1 MGSVADVDVIAE
13 GDAVADVD
21 VIAEG
26 DVIADVDVIAEGDAV
41 ADVDVIAEG
50 DVIAD
55 VEAVPSGVTA
65 SNSQPTGGAGCGESA
80 SCATAPN
87 SGGEG
92 AAHQVSPTHQGRGV
106 RRVRELRHGP
116 EQEWGRP
123 PRAGKARQNCHGPG
137 GRILNYKPFSNSHPR
152 RQIITVTNPRSPRL
166 ASPAGSWNRRV

>member
-1 MGSVADVDVIAE
+1 MLSGVMARRVMLSGVMARR
-13 GDAVADVD
+13 AVASGVMARR
-21 VIAEG
+21 VMARRVMARRVMARRVMARRVMLSG
-26 DVIADVDVIAEGDAV
+26 
-41 ADVDVIAEG
+41 
-50 DVIAD
+50 
-55 VEAVPSGVTA
+55 AVPSGVTA